1 MFSEDEL
8 SLSDLGK
15 MNKIEQRIDS
25 SGKVH
30 SRFKATVE
38 IVNTKH
44 FRDTVNSVVH
54 LDGKKSK
61 APGYFSLITF
71 AFFEIW
77 WYVMIV
83 FEIV

>member
-1 MFSEDEL
+1 MKLFVQITFSGDEL

-15 MNKIEQRIDS
+15 ANQIEQRIDS

-61 APGYFSLITF
+61 APGLLFGHYFCFL
-71 AFFEIW
+71 
-77 WYVMIV
+77 
-83 FEIV
+83 

>member
-1 MFSEDEL
+1 
-8 SLSDLGK
+8 

-30 SRFKATVE
+30 SRYKATVE

-61 APGYFSLITF
+61 APGLLF
-71 AFFEIW
+71 AH
-77 WYVMIV
+77 Y
-83 FEIV
+83 